1 MERFA
6 SVRLRRLPT
15 ILEKL
20 FCDRPDSINDSTS
33 NMDPDMEFNALSA
46 LYQSVI
52 QDMKQSY
59 PAWEMVGQ
67 RAQKLS
73 AQLRATA
80 TCLAG
85 FVDSIQAVSDY
96 ANNLKGAARD
106 MGVCMT
112 RVCMR
117 ERALEHRLRSVADAL
132 SDETAVSI
140 QQRAAYWKQ
149 RTAELD
155 KNAAKHVKKVRTR
168 KGRPDPSAVSE
179 QRQLCSQVLSEQRT
193 QFSFFIGTLMPVFT
207 AEISLLDEGS
217 HIRQV
222 VENLDSTVK
231 LVDGQTLVQTIL
243 SDLSQGADNAW
254 RQCLTNAAR
263 AYRSGDSGEE
273 GGGGLSTRATTPGSS
288 FSHED
293 NDMTPQ
299 AARPHTISGGTRYS
313 SNHSG
318 INSHTFIPPKPP
330 LQRRPSEKSITKARY
345 TPPPEVPTPHQQN
358 SIINHQQGPPPSYR
372 PVGGSQFDLNMA
384 PPGRVQR
391 PQSFTGE
398 LRTTFATSSQLLP
411 AFERRTHSVA
421 DSCATPTFCT
431 APTYRTGS
439 SSCSSSD
446 AASSAALIAETLQQI
461 DQQHHHSATMQRV
474 HSEYAALRSA
484 AVTANG
490 CDPQPPPPP
499 HPTNGHAIGS
509 VSATGSIIQ
518 NGIRIR
524 GESAS
529 RPPPP
534 ARRSSTITSATPT
547 APSIAEARMS
557 MGSIMGSRQSLNST
571 GFYCPMGSNQDLR
584 FTNVNPFNRSA
595 PNYKI

>member
-1 MERFA
+1 
-6 SVRLRRLPT
+6 
-15 ILEKL
+15 
-20 FCDRPDSINDSTS
+20 
-33 NMDPDMEFNALSA
+33 MDPDMEFNALSA
-46 LYQSVI
+46 LYQSVV

-80 TCLAG
+80 ACLAG
-85 FVDSIQAVSDY
+85 FVDSVQAVSDY

-117 ERALEHRLRSVADAL
+117 ERALEHRLRAVADAL
-132 SDETAVSI
+132 ADETAVSI

-155 KNAAKHVKKVRTR
+155 KTAAKHVKKVRTR
-168 KGRPDPSAVSE
+168 KGRPDPSAVAE
-179 QRQLCSQVLSEQRT
+179 QRQLCSQILSEQRT
-193 QFSFFIGTLMPVFT
+193 QFSFFIGTLMPVLN

-222 VENLDSTVK
+222 VDNLDSTVK
-231 LVDGQTLVQTIL
+231 LVDGHTLVQTIL
-243 SDLSQGADNAW
+243 GDVSQGADNAW

-263 AYRSGDSGEE
+263 AFRNGDSGGEDT
-273 GGGGLSTRATTPGSS
+273 GLSTRATTPGSS

-299 AARPHTISGGTRYS
+299 AARPHTISGATRYTS
-313 SNHSG
+313 THCG
-318 INSHTFIPPKPP
+318 LTSHTFVPPAKPP
-330 LQRRPSEKSITKARY
+330 LQRRPSERSITKARY
-345 TPPPEVPTPHQQN
+345 TPPPEVPVSHSQN
-358 SIINHQQGPPPSYR
+358 NHSQVPPSAYR
-372 PVGGSQFDLNMA
+372 PTGGSQFELSLSQN
-384 PPGRVQR
+384 GRVQR

-398 LRTTFATSSQLLP
+398 LRTTFAS
-411 AFERRTHSVA
+411 
-421 DSCATPTFCT
+421 TPTFCT
-431 APTYRTGS
+431 GPSYPTGS

-461 DQQHHHSATMQRV
+461 DQLGSDLESYCVAADQQHNPGQRV
-474 HSEYAALRSA
+474 HSEYAALRS
-484 AVTANG
+484 TNG
-490 CDPQPPPPP
+490 CEAA
-499 HPTNGHAIGS
+499 TNGHAGGGS
-509 VSATGSIIQ
+509 GVTGSTMQ

-524 GESAS
+524 GESSS

-557 MGSIMGSRQSLNST
+557 MGSVMGSRQSLNST
-571 GFYCPMGSNQDLR
+571 GLYCPHGSNQDLR
-584 FTNVNPFNRSA
+584 YTNVNPYNRPA
-595 PNYKI
+595 ANYKI

>member
-1 MERFA
+1 MPGIEPGPRYY
-6 SVRLRRLPT
+6 
-15 ILEKL
+15 
-20 FCDRPDSINDSTS
+20 
-33 NMDPDMEFNALSA
+33 
-46 LYQSVI
+46 LYGDFLLHFFRVFPFQ
-52 QDMKQSY
+52 QSY

-231 LVDGQTLVQTIL
+231 TIL

-384 PPGRVQR
+384 PPGR
-391 PQSFTGE
+391 
-398 LRTTFATSSQLLP
+398 
-411 AFERRTHSVA
+411 
-421 DSCATPTFCT
+421 TPTFCT

-461 DQQHHHSATMQRV
+461 DQLGSDLESYCVAADQQHHHSATMQRV

>member
-1 MERFA
+1 MSCILRIA
-6 SVRLRRLPT
+6 PGSKTKQPTGRQLTCLSQTALMVYGSIDRLLVGNPGRTTRN
-15 ILEKL
+15 I
-20 FCDRPDSINDSTS
+20 SS

-52 QDMKQSY
+52 QDMKHSY

-80 TCLAG
+80 ACLAG
-85 FVDSIQAVSDY
+85 FVDSVQAVSDY

-117 ERALEHRLRSVADAL
+117 ERALEHRLRAVADAL
-132 SDETAVSI
+132 ADETAVSI

-155 KNAAKHVKKVRTR
+155 KTAAKHVKKIRTR
-168 KGRPDPSAVSE
+168 KGRPDPPAVAE

-193 QFSFFIGTLMPVFT
+193 QFSFFIGTLMPVLNN
-207 AEISLLDEGS
+207 EISLLDEGP

-222 VENLDSTVK
+222 VDNLDSTVK
-231 LVDGQTLVQTIL
+231 LVDGHTLVQTIL
-243 SDLSQGADNAW
+243 SDVSQGADSAW
-254 RQCLTNAAR
+254 RQCLTHAAR
-263 AYRSGDSGEE
+263 TYRDSG
-273 GGGGLSTRATTPGSS
+273 GDDTGLSTRATTPGSS

-299 AARPHTISGGTRYS
+299 AARPHTISGATRYT
-313 SNHSG
+313 SNHCG
-318 INSHTFIPPKPP
+318 LTSHTFVPPAKPP
-330 LQRRPSEKSITKARY
+330 LQKRPSDKNIIKARY
-345 TPPPEVPTPHQQN
+345 TPPPDVPTTHHQTN
-358 SIINHQQGPPPSYR
+358 SSQMPSSAYR
-372 PVGGSQFDLNMA
+372 SSGGSQFDLNLA
-384 PPGRVQR
+384 HNGRVQR

-398 LRTTFATSSQLLP
+398 LRTTFAS
-411 AFERRTHSVA
+411 
-421 DSCATPTFCT
+421 TPTFCT
-431 APTYRTGS
+431 GPNYPTGS

-461 DQQHHHSATMQRV
+461 DQLGSDLESYCVSTDQQHNSVQRV
-474 HSEYAALRSA
+474 HSEYAALRN
-484 AVTANG
+484 TNG
-490 CDPQPPPPP
+490 CEAA
-499 HPTNGHAIGS
+499 TNGHS
-509 VSATGSIIQ
+509 NTGSGVSNATAQ
-518 NGIRIR
+518 NGVRIR
-524 GESAS
+524 GESSS

-571 GFYCPMGSNQDLR
+571 GLYCPLGSNQDLR
-584 FTNVNPFNRSA
+584 YNNVNPYNRPA

>member
-1 MERFA
+1 
-6 SVRLRRLPT
+6 
-15 ILEKL
+15 
-20 FCDRPDSINDSTS
+20 
-33 NMDPDMEFNALSA
+33 MDPDMEFNALSA

-59 PAWEMVGQ
+59 PVWEMVGQ

-73 AQLRATA
+73 AQLKATA
-80 TCLAG
+80 SCLAG
-85 FVDSIQAVSDY
+85 FMDSIQAVSDY
-96 ANNLKGAARD
+96 ANNLRGAARD

-117 ERALEHRLRSVADAL
+117 ERALEHRLRAVADAL

-155 KNAAKHVKKVRTR
+155 KSAAKHVKKIRTR
-168 KGRPDPSAVSE
+168 KGRPDPAAVSE
-179 QRQLCSQVLSEQRT
+179 QRQLCSQVLGEQRT
-193 QFSFFIGTLMPVFT
+193 QFAFFIGTLMPVFT
-207 AEISLLDEGS
+207 AEIALLDEGS

-231 LVDGQTLVQTIL
+231 LVDGSMLVQTIL

-254 RQCLTNAAR
+254 RQCLTNAVR
-263 AYRSGDSGEE
+263 VYRSSGGDSMNGD
-273 GGGGLSTRATTPGSS
+273 GGGLSTRATTPGSS

-299 AARPHTISGGTRYS
+299 APRPAYNLRSDEIQLQ
-313 SNHSG
+313 
-318 INSHTFIPPKPP
+318 P
-330 LQRRPSEKSITKARY
+330 LEKNIIKARY
-345 TPPPEVPTPHQQN
+345 TPPLETPTTQQQQ
-358 SIINHQQGPPPSYR
+358 SNHQHVPPSSFR
-372 PVGGSQFDLNMA
+372 PTNGSQFDIGLTTN
-384 PPGRVQR
+384 GRIQR

-398 LRTTFATSSQLLP
+398 LRTTFAQ
-411 AFERRTHSVA
+411 
-421 DSCATPTFCT
+421 TPTFGST
-431 APTYRTGS
+431 PPVYRPGS

-461 DQQHHHSATMQRV
+461 DQLGSDLESYCVAADQQNHSNHQRI
-474 HSEYAALRSA
+474 HTEYAALRGVIS
-484 AVTANG
+484 NG
-490 CDPQPPPPP
+490 CDTTAVVV
-499 HPTNGHAIGS
+499 TNGNTSIGPPENTGS
-509 VSATGSIIQ
+509 VFQ
-518 NGIRIR
+518 NGIRMR
-524 GESAS
+524 AEGSS

-534 ARRSSTITSATPT
+534 TRRSSTITAATPT
-547 APSIAEARMS
+547 APSVVEARMG

-571 GFYCPMGSNQDLR
+571 GLYCPLGSNQDLR
-584 FTNVNPFNRSA
+584 YSNVNPYNRAA

>member
-1 MERFA
+1 
-6 SVRLRRLPT
+6 
-15 ILEKL
+15 
-20 FCDRPDSINDSTS
+20 
-33 NMDPDMEFNALSA
+33 MEFNALSA

-80 TCLAG
+80 ACLAG

-117 ERALEHRLRSVADAL
+117 ERALEHRLRAVADAL
-132 SDETAVSI
+132 ADETAVTI
-140 QQRAAYWKQ
+140 QQRASYWKQ

-155 KNAAKHVKKVRTR
+155 KSAAKHVKKVRTR
-168 KGRPDPSAVSE
+168 KGRPDPAAVSE
-179 QRQLCSQVLSEQRT
+179 QRQLCSQVLSEQRM

-207 AEISLLDEGS
+207 AETSLLDEGS

-254 RQCLTNAAR
+254 RQCLTNASR
-263 AYRSGDSGEE
+263 AYRNCDSGEE
-273 GGGGLSTRATTPGSS
+273 GGGLSTRATTPGSS

-299 AARPHTISGGTRYS
+299 AARPHTISGATRYN
-313 SNHSG
+313 SNHCG
-318 INSHTFIPPKPP
+318 VNPHTFIPPKPP
-330 LQRRPSEKSITKARY
+330 LQRRPSEKSIAKARY
-345 TPPPEVPTPHQQN
+345 TPPPEVPVTQNQHQQQQN
-358 SIINHQQGPPPSYR
+358 TVNNHQQGPPPSYR
-372 PVGGSQFDLNMA
+372 QTAGGGGGGGGGGSQYDLSMA
-384 PPGRVQR
+384 PNGRVQR

-398 LRTTFATSSQLLP
+398 LRTTFAT
-411 AFERRTHSVA
+411 
-421 DSCATPTFCT
+421 TPTFCT

-461 DQQHHHSATMQRV
+461 DQLGSDLESYCVAADQQHHHQQQHQQQQQQHNSPTQRL
-474 HSEYAALRSA
+474 HTEYASLRA
-484 AVTANG
+484 TNG
-490 CDPQPPPPP
+490 CGQQPQSQQHQQYQQQQ
-499 HPTNGHAIGS
+499 HPTSNGHAVGS
-509 VSATGSIIQ
+509 GGPVTQ
-518 NGIRIR
+518 NGVRIR
-524 GESAS
+524 AESAS

-547 APSIAEARMS
+547 APSIADARMS

-584 FTNVNPFNRSA
+584 YANVNPYNHRPA

>member
-1 MERFA
+1 
-6 SVRLRRLPT
+6 
-15 ILEKL
+15 
-20 FCDRPDSINDSTS
+20 
-33 NMDPDMEFNALSA
+33 MDPDMEFNALSA
-46 LYQSVI
+46 LYQSVV

-80 TCLAG
+80 ACLAG
-85 FVDSIQAVSDY
+85 FVDSVQAVSDY

-117 ERALEHRLRSVADAL
+117 ERALEHRLRAVADAL
-132 SDETAVSI
+132 ADETAVSI

-155 KNAAKHVKKVRTR
+155 KTAAKHVKKVRTR
-168 KGRPDPSAVSE
+168 KGRPDPSAVAE
-179 QRQLCSQVLSEQRT
+179 QRQLCSQILSEQRT
-193 QFSFFIGTLMPVFT
+193 QFSFFIGTLMPVLN

-222 VENLDSTVK
+222 VDNLDSTVK
-231 LVDGQTLVQTIL
+231 LVDGHTLVQTIL
-243 SDLSQGADNAW
+243 GDVSQGADNAW

-263 AYRSGDSGEE
+263 AFRNGDSGGEE
-273 GGGGLSTRATTPGSS
+273 A
-288 FSHED
+288 ED

-299 AARPHTISGGTRYS
+299 AARPHTISGATRYTS
-313 SNHSG
+313 THCG
-318 INSHTFIPPKPP
+318 LTSHTFVPPPKPP
-330 LQRRPSEKSITKARY
+330 LQRRPSERSITK
-345 TPPPEVPTPHQQN
+345 
-358 SIINHQQGPPPSYR
+358 
-372 PVGGSQFDLNMA
+372 
-384 PPGRVQR
+384 
-391 PQSFTGE
+391 
-398 LRTTFATSSQLLP
+398 
-411 AFERRTHSVA
+411 
-421 DSCATPTFCT
+421 TPTFCT
-431 APTYRTGS
+431 GPSYPTGS

-461 DQQHHHSATMQRV
+461 DQLGSDLESYCVAADQQQNPGQRV
-474 HSEYAALRSA
+474 HSEYAALRS
-484 AVTANG
+484 TNG
-490 CDPQPPPPP
+490 CEAA
-499 HPTNGHAIGS
+499 TNGHAGGGS
-509 VSATGSIIQ
+509 GVTGSTMQ

-524 GESAS
+524 GESSS

-557 MGSIMGSRQSLNST
+557 MGSVMGSRQSLNST
-571 GFYCPMGSNQDLR
+571 GLYCPHGSNQDLR
-584 FTNVNPFNRSA
+584 FTNVNPYNRPTA
-595 PNYKI
+595 NYKI

>member
-1 MERFA
+1 MFLFLLSVSVIIVVRFPH
-6 SVRLRRLPT
+6 RLYLNT
-15 ILEKL
+15 CYHDIT
-20 FCDRPDSINDSTS
+20 STA
-33 NMDPDMEFNALSA
+33 MDPDMEFNALSA

-80 TCLAG
+80 ACIAG
-85 FVDSIQAVSDY
+85 FVDSVQAVSDY

-117 ERALEHRLRSVADAL
+117 ERALEHRLRAVADAL
-132 SDETAVSI
+132 ADETAVSI

-155 KNAAKHVKKVRTR
+155 KSAAKHVKKVRTR
-168 KGRPDPSAVSE
+168 KGRPDPAAVSE

-193 QFSFFIGTLMPVFT
+193 QFSFFIGTIMPVFT

-231 LVDGQTLVQTIL
+231 FVDGHTLVQTIL

-263 AYRSGDSGEE
+263 AYRSGDSGED
-273 GGGGLSTRATTPGSS
+273 GGLSTRATTPGSS

-293 NDMTPQ
+293 HDMTPQ
-299 AARPHTISGGTRYS
+299 AARPHTISGASRFN
-313 SNHSG
+313 SNHCG
-318 INSHTFIPPKPP
+318 ITSHTFIPPSKPP

-345 TPPPEVPTPHQQN
+345 TPPPEVPTNQQQN
-358 SIINHQQGPPPSYR
+358 INQQQGPPPSYR
-372 PVGGSQFDLNMA
+372 PVGGSQFDLNSA
-384 PPGRVQR
+384 PSGRVQR

-398 LRTTFATSSQLLP
+398 LRTTFAS
-411 AFERRTHSVA
+411 
-421 DSCATPTFCT
+421 TPTFCT
-431 APTYRTGS
+431 APTFRTGS

-461 DQQHHHSATMQRV
+461 DQLGSDLESYCVAADQHQQQHTAVPHRV
-474 HSEYAALRSA
+474 HTEYAALR
-484 AVTANG
+484 TTNG
-490 CDPQPPPPP
+490 CDPPLA
-499 HPTNGHAIGS
+499 TANGHATTAGS
-509 VSATGSIIQ
+509 TPGGGGSHMQ
-518 NGIRIR
+518 NGVRIR

-534 ARRSSTITSATPT
+534 TRRTSTITSATPT

-557 MGSIMGSRQSLNST
+557 MGSMMGESLIPIKVQHLINDYRLMERPET
-571 GFYCPMGSNQDLR
+571 
-584 FTNVNPFNRSA
+584 T
-595 PNYKI
+595 